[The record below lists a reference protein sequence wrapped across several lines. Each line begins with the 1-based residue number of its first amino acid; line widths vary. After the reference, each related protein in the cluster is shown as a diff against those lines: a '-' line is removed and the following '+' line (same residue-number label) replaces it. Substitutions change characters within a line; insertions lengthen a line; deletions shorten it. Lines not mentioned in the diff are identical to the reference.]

1 MSRGTKLKCPRLE
14 KGSGEYDTSS
24 PGISKASKCGREI
37 RKRSNAAPSEATVT
51 SQPSSSNALAMGMH
65 LLAWPMPQCSAA
77 INTLWECDIGLI
89 TFVAMILKRAGLILW
104 LIILVFASSRPLGA
118 QVLAKPSAR
127 LSSLL
132 TYLYH
137 QQVTQS
143 VADTAFQGEWPG
155 SMELKFAFVMLGKK
169 GRFRD
174 SNAFTTIAVHN
185 ALCEVVQRNEVEAFV
200 KKMMDDSY
208 RELLT
213 YKRNGR
219 YYFWKHL
226 KPNPGWG
233 KSPPDSVIRPTCFP
247 LKKPFINHAANVA
260 PDADDTSTGLLA
272 EWWHGAKPPA
282 QIPMSCY
289 TDENRKNFHWYNY
302 SFDLSYGRG
311 AFLTWLSDEH
321 QYPGGWSIY
330 KTLWANIW
338 FFAPW
343 SSCYPDGKRE
353 YIPYGA
359 NEFDGVV
366 NCNVLTY
373 LGKAGV
379 PDSICP
385 RAGAIRLINKKA
397 RTGRWSRGGTYY
409 PNRYTFHLAIA
420 RAWDAGNPELNEAR
434 HTALKHLLRSQRP
447 DGSYKG
453 RHRILKG
460 DRIQNTLYAALAL
473 SILGKEDEQAKKAL
487 SKAKAFLETQVVSN
501 GEEAYLPGGVF
512 FSGGTVVRNCLFFRS
527 SSLTTALYAELL
539 AREP

>member
-1 MSRGTKLKCPRLE
+1 
-14 KGSGEYDTSS
+14 
-24 PGISKASKCGREI
+24 
-37 RKRSNAAPSEATVT
+37 
-51 SQPSSSNALAMGMH
+51 
-65 LLAWPMPQCSAA
+65 
-77 INTLWECDIGLI
+77 
-89 TFVAMILKRAGLILW
+89 MILKRAGLILW
-104 LIILVFASSRPLGA
+104 LTIILLAIGQHLAA
-118 QVLAKPSAR
+118 QERAKPSAR

-132 TYLYH
+132 RFLKH

-143 VADTAFQGEWPG
+143 VADTAFHGEWPG
-155 SMELKFAFVMLGKK
+155 TMELKFAFVMLGKK

-174 SNAFTTIAVHN
+174 SNAFTTIAIHN
-185 ALCEVVQRNEVEAFV
+185 ALCEVAQRTELEHNVNA
-200 KKMMDDSY
+200 MIDDAY
-208 RELLT
+208 REILT

-226 KPNPGWG
+226 NPNPGWG
-233 KSPPDSVIRPTCFP
+233 KNPPDSVIRPTCFP
-247 LKKPFINHAANVA
+247 LKRPFINHAANVA

-272 EWWHGAKPPA
+272 EWWHGVQPPT
-282 QIPMSCY
+282 QIPMSGY
-289 TDENRKNFHWYNY
+289 LDVNRKNHHWYNL
-302 SFDLSYGRG
+302 SFDPAYGNG
-311 AFLTWLSDEH
+311 AFLTWLGNERG
-321 QYPGGWSIY
+321 YKGGWNVF
-330 KTLWANIW
+330 KMLWANMW
-338 FFAPW
+338 FYAPW
-343 SSCYPDGKRE
+343 SSCFPDGKGE

-373 LGKAGV
+373 LGRAGV

-385 RAGAIRLINKKA
+385 RASAIRLINKKA
-397 RTGRWSRGGTYY
+397 RTGSWSRGGTYY

-420 RAWDAGNPELNEAR
+420 RAWDAGNPELSESKQIVLN
-434 HTALKHLLRSQRP
+434 HLLHTQKP

-473 SILGKEDEQAKKAL
+473 SILGKEDEQVKKAL
-487 SKAKAFLETQVVSN
+487 TKAKAFLETQIVSK

-539 AREP
+539 SREP